1 MTQKKK
7 GRPSKFTK
15 DRKERIVQA
24 IQAGCTYEMAAD
36 YAGITRSTL
45 WNWLKKGE
53 DPKQKSYCT
62 FLDQVKKA
70 EVEGAMVHLGTI
82 AQASQKDWKA
92 SAWMLERR
100 HGYSRDGI
108 QRKEEPV
115 VELPTNTLE
124 LLRDQAVDLKK
135 SMMKA
140 ESSESWQAFAAL
152 QRQFLQVVTQIK
164 QIEAEEGMMDEMDG
178 LSDEQLVQEI
188 TAAIISLPPIL
199 RQRLESD
206 IQGLGNVVHIN
217 SVKGDT

>member
-1 MTQKKK
+1 MARK
-7 GRPSKFTK
+7 SKFNEAITN
-15 DRKERIVQA
+15 RIA
-24 IQAGCTYEMAAD
+24 EALRIGATYEIAAE
-36 YAGITRSTL
+36 YAGISRSTL
-45 WNWLKKGE
+45 YNWMEKGKE
-53 DPKQKSYCT
+53 QNSGQYRT
-62 FLDQVKKA
+62 FLDSIKTAEARGAIANLAMIESAAKA
-70 EVEGAMVHLGTI
+70 G
-82 AQASQKDWKA
+82 DWKA
-92 SAWMLERR
+92 AAWRLERR
-100 HGYSRDGI
+100 HGYTRDGY
-108 QRKEEPV
+108 QAQQQQEEV
-115 VELPTNTLE
+115 KLPTNTLE

-140 ESSESWQAFAAL
+140 EASESWQAFAAL

>member
-15 DRKERIVQA
+15 ARKERIVQA

-115 VELPTNTLE
+115 VELPTNTLD

>member
-15 DRKERIVQA
+15 ARKERIVQA

>member
-15 DRKERIVQA
+15 ARKERIVQA

-124 LLRDQAVDLKK
+124 LLRDQALDLKK

>member
-15 DRKERIVQA
+15 DRRERIVQA

-36 YAGITRSTL
+36 YAGVTRSTL

>member
-1 MTQKKK
+1 
-7 GRPSKFTK
+7 
-15 DRKERIVQA
+15 
-24 IQAGCTYEMAAD
+24 MAAD

>member
-15 DRKERIVQA
+15 ARKERIVQA

-53 DPKQKSYCT
+53 DPKEKTYCT

>member
-1 MTQKKK
+1 MTTQKK

-15 DRKERIVQA
+15 ARKDRIIQA
-24 IQAGCTYEMAAD
+24 ISAGCTYEMSAD

-53 DPKQKSYCT
+53 DPQQKSYCT
-62 FLDQVKKA
+62 FLDQVKRA

-92 SAWMLERR
+92 SAWILERR
-100 HGYSRDGI
+100 HGYSKDGMT
-108 QRKEEPV
+108 RKEEPQ

-124 LLRDQAVDLKK
+124 LLRDQAMDLKK

-140 ESSESWQAFAAL
+140 EQSESWQAYAAL

-164 QIEAEEGMMDEMDG
+164 QIEAEQGMMDEMDG
-178 LSDEQLVQEI
+178 LTDEQLVQEI

-199 RQRLESD
+199 RQRLEGD
-206 IQGLGNVVHIN
+206 IHALGNVVHIN
-217 SVKGDT
+217 SGKKGE